1 MLPLT
6 PDGPTSYGV
15 RVKPPS
21 ARLATLMRQLD
32 LLLGL
37 VVVLLVA
44 IDTVT
49 NNWALND
56 YIGDAYA
63 FLTPIAA
70 VSHAVDLEAQYSFPS
85 TSGLDDL
92 SKIGFWMVNY
102 TVHAMVTKSSDL
114 YFISVGSFPLST
126 SIDQCELL
134 VATYPF
140 DIAASSTAYL
150 GVASNTVTYYKGS
163 ALSHL
168 FTTEMMANASM
179 QDDVLQS
186 LGYAPGRTGTD
197 LRLTTGIPI
206 ANHSRLQ
213 PSRID
218 FFKLFPKSFC
228 TGCSPVP
235 ELGFG
240 HCRATMLYDDMAKT
254 LQIVSSVND
263 VGSVY
268 KVGLL
273 LPQSAFSSASHYIKA
288 MAIVFAVGG
297 YLASRRT
304 VQWADFDSSKIDSIV
319 AKMLRTVSP
328 KYFPYPSL
336 ALRFDM
342 FCYNSDLFVFLFAA
356 GVLLDM
362 GNCLYFLRVMNVYNS
377 DAPSF
382 GYMLQTYAL
391 TMRFL
396 WINCAVLKLLKIVW
410 NLVSTASYNGESSI
424 MGYLNFTSVTSLYA
438 SAIMLA
444 YVPPYI
450 EYTNSVSHDLNQKIQ
465 SLDAIHVIAFESF
478 YLRAVPA
485 VTVLFA
491 VNLGVILAADHLF
504 YYKSW
509 QLLAKNSLARQ
520 ALFNSSSILC
530 DYLSGIEP
538 DHGADSKGSLLVC
551 KARRLR
557 KEKTHQTLVLSSA
570 TTATGSED
578 STRVN
583 KCMVVQ
589 DGDRNVHLLDAQFA
603 DVTPLVY
610 NIKILKDTTVV
621 LH

>member
-32 LLLGL
+32 VLLGL
-37 VVVLLVA
+37 VVILLVA
-44 IDTVT
+44 IDSVT

-70 VSHAVDLEAQYSFPS
+70 VSHAADLEAQYSFPS

-114 YFISVGSFPLST
+114 YFISVGSFPLT
-126 SIDQCELL
+126 TNSIDQCEIL

-140 DIAASSTAYL
+140 DIAASSIAYL
-150 GVASNTVTYYKGS
+150 GVASNAVTYYKGS

-179 QDDVLQS
+179 QDDLLQS
-186 LGYAPGRTGTD
+186 LGYTPGRTGTD
-197 LRLTTGIPI
+197 MRLTTGIPI

-218 FFKLFPKSFC
+218 VFKLFPKSFC

-240 HCRATMLYDDMAKT
+240 HCRATMMYDDMAKT
-254 LQIVSSVND
+254 LKIVSSVND

-297 YLASRRT
+297 
-304 VQWADFDSSKIDSIV
+304 VDSIV
-319 AKMLRTVSP
+319 AKILRTISP

-410 NLVSTASYNGESSI
+410 NLVSTASYNGESAI

-538 DHGADSKGSLLVC
+538 DHGADSKGSLLIC
-551 KARRLR
+551 KARRLSTLQWFFMNHVTCFGLPEKELQGR
-557 KEKTHQTLVLSSA
+557 KKRIKPWCSL
-570 TTATGSED
+570 
-578 STRVN
+578 N

-603 DVTPLVY
+603 DITPLVY